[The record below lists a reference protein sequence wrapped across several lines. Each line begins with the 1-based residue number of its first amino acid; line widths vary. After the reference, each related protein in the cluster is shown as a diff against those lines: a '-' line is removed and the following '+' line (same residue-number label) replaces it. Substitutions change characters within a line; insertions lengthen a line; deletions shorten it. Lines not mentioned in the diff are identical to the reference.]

1 MGLSILKHMHD
12 LSDEDLRALGR
23 EPLLPAVL
31 RRGGLPVQDDL
42 RPLVAD
48 PLAPADGG
56 RVLAALIH
64 ESLAVATRTGAA
76 KPADFVKAI
85 VDTTVRPKAVAFPT
99 DAKLTHRARERLVRL
114 ARKTGVE
121 LRQS

>member
-1 MGLSILKHMHD
+1 
-12 LSDEDLRALGR
+12 
-23 EPLLPAVL
+23 
-31 RRGGLPVQDDL
+31 VQDDL